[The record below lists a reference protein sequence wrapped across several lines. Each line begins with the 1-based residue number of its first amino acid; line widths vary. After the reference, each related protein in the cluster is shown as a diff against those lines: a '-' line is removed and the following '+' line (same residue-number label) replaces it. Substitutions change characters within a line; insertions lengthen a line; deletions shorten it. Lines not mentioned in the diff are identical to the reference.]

1 VEQYHLI
8 TIALATHTRYNT
20 PQEERM
26 QQSSYQ
32 SLQWSESVI
41 LSAAS
46 RIFAAYITAGKMW
59 ADNEDEMMLKAIQTA
74 IKMSDKVDAMV
85 KSDDEGKR

>member
-1 VEQYHLI
+1 
-8 TIALATHTRYNT
+8 
-20 PQEERM
+20 M

-46 RIFAAYITAGKMW
+46 RIFAAYITAGKVT
-59 ADNEDEMMLKAIQTA
+59 ADNEEQMMLKAIQTA
-74 IKMSDKVDAMV
+74 IKMSDKTDAMV
-85 KSDDEGKR
+85 KSDEEGKR